1 MRLFARG
8 AATAV
13 VAAVSFGASAAD
25 LDYPPPVV
33 GQPQYSMAPPP
44 AVAPPQVI
52 IVPGPTVSPQYNSAP
67 VSPPPVGAPP
77 YGVAPPMAPGVN
89 VAPRAACQP
98 IWRCG
103 ERGCG
108 WQPGCVPPPER
119 YSGQYGPPG
128 PVYPHPGS
136 PGPQVYF
143 PPDALPAP
151 ERYPDP
157 YPPQVYPGPTGRYS
171 Q

>member
-25 LDYPPPVV
+25 LNYPPPVV
-33 GQPQYSMAPPP
+33 GQPRYSMAPPTM
-44 AVAPPQVI
+44 VAPPQVI

-67 VSPPPVGAPP
+67 VPPPPVGAPP
-77 YGVAPPMAPGVN
+77 YGVAPMAPGVN

-136 PGPQVYF
+136 PGPQVYA

-157 YPPQVYPGPTGRYS
+157 YPPQVYPGPTSRYS